1 MSRSLSVLIGS
12 LLIARYASANYD
24 INDNVSFSGFGS
36 TSWAKSN
43 NEMPLLIN
51 RDISDSSCFDCDTT
65 LGLQLD
71 IYYEA
76 FKASAQL
83 VKRPQDDW
91 SDPEL
96 EWAYVGYNNGP
107 WTVQLGRLRNPL
119 FLYSEYY
126 YVGQA
131 YTPARPP
138 GEVYNS
144 ILGITFYEGGS
155 LTYTYDF
162 AEEYSLAIT
171 PFFGLE
177 DNKKIQLNDV
187 TLLDLDTHNM
197 LGLNFTLSNDNSR
210 WNLSYLKSK
219 YDQKVTLIN
228 YTVSTPIGP
237 MTIPSFVQEE
247 KNKKIELYSLG
258 AEYELNNVTL
268 AAEAQKND
276 RTYSWYL
283 MSAIQLNSF
292 KPYLS
297 YAQQYNDD
305 HKLDGDSVLL
315 GTRYDL
321 LYNVSLNAEWQYFH
335 AEKDQ
340 NGSFIDTPNSK
351 SHAQLFTIMIN
362 FVF

>member
-1 MSRSLSVLIGS
+1 MSRSLPVLIGS
-12 LLIARYASANYD
+12 LLIAPYAGANYD
-24 INDNVSFSGFGS
+24 ITDNVALSGFGS

-91 SDPEL
+91 SNPEL

-187 TLLDLDTHNM
+187 TLLELNTHNM

-219 YDQKVTLIN
+219 YDQKVTLFN
-228 YTVSTPIGP
+228 FSLP
-237 MTIPSFVQEE
+237 EE
-247 KNKKIELYSLG
+247 KDNTIELFSLG
-258 AEYELNNVTL
+258 AEYEFDNVTL
-268 AAEAQKND
+268 TAEAQKND

-321 LYNVSLNAEWQYFH
+321 LYNVSLNAEWQYFN
-335 AEKDQ
+335 AEEDQ

-351 SHAQLFTIMIN
+351 NHAQLFTIMIN